1 MYSQIPQTG
10 DGLYSPP
17 LFFSPAGCDADIQPQ
32 DPQQQLDMA
41 KNLFWDYVAKMT
53 RTAEDSVEQIKQ
65 SQLGHEFK

>member
-1 MYSQIPQTG
+1 MDFKLILRS
-10 DGLYSPP
+10 
-17 LFFSPAGCDADIQPQ
+17 FSSAGCDADMQRQ